1 MFMSLLK
8 IDEQNVI
15 KNIKERKLHL
25 KINKKSF

>member
-8 IDEQNVI
+8 IEEQNVI

-25 KINKKSF
+25 KINKISF